1 MKKVLSDFSWIL
13 TIILIVALIV
23 LIAIALPYQ
32 IGLGD
37 KLETLL
43 QQAGIQLQYGLLL
56 RIGWIL
62 AGCLVVNIVLR
73 EKVLK
78 E

>member
-23 LIAIALPYQ
+23 LIATALPYQ

-37 KLETLL
+37 KWESLL
-43 QQAGIQLQYGLLL
+43 LQAGIQLQYGLLL
-56 RIGWIL
+56 SIGWIL